1 MLYSDWPSS
10 DRYYKTLE
18 SSKWSVDMLTW
29 HLTIELSTHVKLT
42 QFLQIF
48 AEDVPNMSHKEKSAT
63 GGS

>member
-29 HLTIELSTHVKLT
+29 HLTI
-42 QFLQIF
+42 
-48 AEDVPNMSHKEKSAT
+48 
-63 GGS
+63 